1 MGFPSAAH
9 GYLIQI
15 NFGAAFA
22 NANKANDRSTRA
34 AGSGVSPI
42 RQQGEHKKDDV
53 GCNAPQTRQRMVFR
67 ISAAQQRQTSLA
79 MYPPR
84 NSQRRVGNPMA
95 LSVLHRGEFRA
106 NFR

>member
-1 MGFPSAAH
+1 M
-9 GYLIQI
+9 
-15 NFGAAFA
+15 
-22 NANKANDRSTRA
+22 
-34 AGSGVSPI
+34 AGNPPTLRHTEAWH
-42 RQQGEHKKDDV
+42 RQQAER
-53 GCNAPQTRQRMVFR
+53 QTL
-67 ISAAQQRQTSLA
+67 SAAQQRQTSLA